1 MTGAYGE
8 EIVTARGLTRAP
20 RLSVL
25 TPFHRDDP
33 TLLIRALARSQ
44 VGAQVELVL
53 LNDGGG
59 DAALLS
65 RVLVALDGAPFAARV
80 VVWGANRGRS
90 AARNRL
96 IELAQGR
103 HALFL
108 DADMIPESGDFL
120 ERWLDLIAE
129 RDPQAAFGG
138 FTVARETEP
147 AYRLHRAMADSS
159 DCRDAQARAHDPA
172 QFTATSN
179 LLVRRDLLCAVPFD
193 DGFKGWGWEDV
204 DWALRAAERAEILH
218 IDNPARHAG
227 LDDVDTLLR
236 KFRQAGPNYARLASK
251 HPAAVARFR
260 SHQAARFVAAI
271 PGALRAKPLLEWLAR
286 DPFGIAPLIAR
297 RAALKLYRT
306 AIYAEHLP

>member
-1 MTGAYGE
+1 MTVQFGE
-8 EIVTARGLTRAP
+8 EIVTARASAHAP

-33 TLLIRALARSQ
+33 TDLVRALARTQ
-44 VGAQVELVL
+44 AGAHVELVL

-59 DAALLS
+59 GAALLS
-65 RVLVALDGAPFAARV
+65 RVLLALDGAPFASRV
-80 VVWGANRGRS
+80 VVWGENRGRS

-96 IELAQGR
+96 IELARGR

-108 DADMIPESGDFL
+108 DADMIPERADFL
-120 ERWLDLIAE
+120 ERWLDLIAA
-129 RDPQAAFGG
+129 RDPQVAFGG
-138 FTVARETEP
+138 FTVARET
-147 AYRLHRAMADSS
+147 AASVRLHRALAAAS
-159 DCRDAQARAHDPA
+159 DCKTAEARSRDPA

-179 LLVRRDLLCAVPFD
+179 LLVRRDVLKAAPFD

-204 DWALRAAERAEILH
+204 DWALRASERAQILH
-218 IDNPARHAG
+218 VDNPARHAG
-227 LDDVDTLLR
+227 LDDVDTLLC
-236 KFRQAGPNYARLASK
+236 KFRQAGPNYARLAAK

-260 SHQAARFVAAI
+260 SHRAARVVGAI
-271 PGALRAKPLLEWLAR
+271 PGAAKLKPLLAWLAR
-286 DPFGIAPLIAR
+286 DPFGIAPLSAR